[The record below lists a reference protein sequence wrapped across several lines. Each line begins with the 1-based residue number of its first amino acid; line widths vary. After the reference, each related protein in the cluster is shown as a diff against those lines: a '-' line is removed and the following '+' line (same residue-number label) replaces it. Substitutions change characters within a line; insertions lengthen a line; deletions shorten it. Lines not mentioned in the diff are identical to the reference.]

1 MTEKPGGW
9 LTFRRLWMATAAA
22 NVADGFLLAAVP
34 LLALTLTRDPLLIAG
49 LTAMQYVPWL
59 LFSLPAG
66 VLADLHDRTRLMRL
80 ANLVRIVT
88 LAALAVLAGLGEL
101 DLPVLYVGVLVMGMA
116 ETLYDNTSSA
126 VVPSIVEDRVLERA
140 NGRLQATYTLGNSF
154 IGPPLGGLLFGLAIA
169 APLAFGA
176 LGYAVAFVLLLL
188 LPSLRARSHEP
199 ERSEPSGVMTATLE
213 GWLIFRRSGAL
224 VALCVLAG
232 VGNAVS
238 ASAYGLIPL
247 VLVQR
252 LEAPASVYGLVLA
265 GGAVGA
271 VLGGW
276 LGDRIAARFPPGAI
290 LIGTTAVSAGVIACF
305 AVAPKPI
312 VLALL
317 MALDGFLVMTQS
329 VVLVS
334 TRARLIPEAAMG
346 RVTALF
352 RSFSLGAGV
361 VGGLA
366 GGLLARSTS
375 ISAVYLAGGVL
386 LLALSFGLAKRLS
399 SAALRTEIASARR
412 QPGGE

>member
-1 MTEKPGGW
+1 MDRKPGGW
-9 LTFRRLWMATAAA
+9 ETFRRLWIATAAA

-66 VLADLHDRTRLMRL
+66 VLADLHDRARLMWL
-80 ANLVRIVT
+80 ANLVRI
-88 LAALAVLAGLGEL
+88 LALTALALLAGFQLL
-101 DLPVLYVGVLVMGMA
+101 SLPVLYVGVLVLGLA

-126 VVPSIVEDRVLERA
+126 VVPSIVEDRLLERA

-154 IGPPLGGLLFGLAIA
+154 VGPPLGGLLFGLAIA

-176 LGYAVAFVLLLL
+176 LGYAVAFALLLL
-188 LPSLRARSHEP
+188 LPSLRAPTADPDENG
-199 ERSEPSGVMTATLE
+199 PSGVMTATKE
-213 GWLIFRRSGAL
+213 GWLIFRRSKAL

-238 ASAYGLIPL
+238 AAAYGLIPL

-252 LEAPASVYGLVLA
+252 LDAPPSLYGLVLA

-271 VLGGW
+271 VLGGL
-276 LGDRIAARFPPGAI
+276 LGDRVAARFPPGAI
-290 LIGTTAVSAGVIACF
+290 LIGTTAVSAAVIACF
-305 AVAPKPI
+305 AVVPHPI
-312 VLALL
+312 ALAVL

-334 TRARLIPEAAMG
+334 TRARLIPAVAMG

-366 GGLLARSTS
+366 GGLLARGTS
-375 ISAVYLAGGVL
+375 IGTVYLAGGAL
-386 LLALSFGLAKRLS
+386 LLALSVRLARRLG
-399 SAALRTEIASARR
+399 SAALRAEIASARPR
-412 QPGGE
+412 PGEE